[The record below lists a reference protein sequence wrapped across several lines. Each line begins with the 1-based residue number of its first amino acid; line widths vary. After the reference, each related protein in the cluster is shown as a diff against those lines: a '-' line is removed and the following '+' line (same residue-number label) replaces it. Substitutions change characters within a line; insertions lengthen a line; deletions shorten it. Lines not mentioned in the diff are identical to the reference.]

1 MFLKILTA
9 FIILFVVMLVIGLIR
24 GKGRTKASAGDAAR
38 ETRKLQSFDDMIA
51 EYEREP
57 DHGSITED
65 QYYYC
70 CYMTG
75 KKINGY
81 DLKKSRNV
89 SDYLRGQRYQRYRGY
104 EEYP

>member
-75 KKINGY
+75 KKITA
-81 DLKKSRNV
+81 
-89 SDYLRGQRYQRYRGY
+89 QRMLSFRQKDKRI
-104 EEYP
+104 

>member
-57 DHGSITED
+57 DHGSITR
-65 QYYYC
+65 
-70 CYMTG
+70 G
-75 KKINGY
+75 PVLLLLLY
-81 DLKKSRNV
+81 DRQKDKRI
-89 SDYLRGQRYQRYRGY
+89 
-104 EEYP
+104 